1 MGSFPQGL
9 ASGAARLSERPGAL
23 LEFAETG
30 QVYDDSVTGKSRR
43 WLSPFVT
50 DLVFVAKAHTE
61 REEHP
66 CPTIT

>member
-1 MGSFPQGL
+1 
-9 ASGAARLSERPGAL
+9 
-23 LEFAETG
+23 
-30 QVYDDSVTGKSRR
+30 VYDDSVTGKSRR